1 MPHESIEPNP
11 QSQAPEPAAV
21 RIALFTPFSPGIGG
35 GSVQL
40 RSHLVQMPDLNVDWY
55 YLSQTTEQGER
66 RHRLGAPL
74 TQTQFL
80 SDLSARSGFLPG
92 SKTAVQNLVKQM
104 PADLYW
110 IVAHNEGISVAA
122 ELLDAGKKVHLTVHD
137 DPFGTWIRS
146 DRYRFFRPLLSRTFP
161 RILRAA
167 QSIDVTSWGMRN
179 LYREK
184 YAVKCFALYLHVPQ
198 LPHLNTVPD
207 PDRLTIGH
215 IGTLY
220 HPEPFRRFIAA
231 SKHIAV
237 QQKRSF
243 RFIRI
248 GTSPQIDSIAAKD
261 PGIFE
266 FHPDLSEDA
275 AIPLLAQCDFLYA
288 MYPPGQRFE
297 LFRKTS
303 LPVKLSTYLQAQRP
317 VFAHT
322 PPDSTL
328 ARVVGSYHVGKVCES
343 SQQNDIERSIL
354 ELLNAPSPRDN
365 FELLRDELMGFAQV
379 RQLNAALRGETWR
392 DFPEFDF
399 PR

>member
-1 MPHESIEPNP
+1 M
-11 QSQAPEPAAV
+11 
-21 RIALFTPFSPGIGG
+21 RIALFTPFSPEIGG
-35 GSVQL
+35 GSAQL
-40 RSHLVQMPDLNVDWY
+40 RSHLQQMSDLDVDWY

-80 SDLSARSGFLPG
+80 SDLSARTGFLPG
-92 SKTAVQNLVKQM
+92 SKSAVRDLVNQM

-110 IVAHNEGISVAA
+110 IVAHKEGVSVAA
-122 ELLDAGKKVHLTVHD
+122 ELLDLGKKVHLTVHD

-161 RILRAA
+161 RILRSA

-179 LYREK
+179 LYRQK
-184 YAVKCFALYLHVPQ
+184 YGVNCFALYLHVPH
-198 LPHLNTVPD
+198 LPQSITAPD
-207 PDRLTIGH
+207 PSCLTVGH

-220 HPEPFRRFIAA
+220 HPEPFRRFLAA
-231 SKHIAV
+231 CKNAAAKK
-237 QQKRSF
+237 KRHF

-248 GTSPQIDSIAAKD
+248 GTSPEIDSIAAKN
-261 PGIFE
+261 PGTFE
-266 FHPDLSEDA
+266 FHPDLTEQA

-288 MYPPGQRFE
+288 MYPPGKRFE

-328 ARVVGSYHVGKVCES
+328 ARIVGPARVGQVCDS
-343 SQQNDIERSIL
+343 IGQDVIEQHINTVL
-354 ELLNAPSPRDN
+354 DMPPLRDN
-365 FELLRDELMGFAQV
+365 FESLRWQLMGLTQV
-379 RQLNAALRGETWR
+379 EQLHAALRGENWQSFSEFN
-392 DFPEFDF
+392 FPL
-399 PR
+399 

>member
-1 MPHESIEPNP
+1 M
-11 QSQAPEPAAV
+11 
-21 RIALFTPFSPGIGG
+21 RIALFTSFSPEIGG
-35 GSVQL
+35 GSAQL
-40 RSHLVQMPDLNVDWY
+40 RSHLQQMPDLNVDWY

-80 SDLSARSGFLPG
+80 TDLSARTGFLPG
-92 SKTAVQNLVKQM
+92 SKSAVRNLVQQM

-110 IVAHNEGISVAA
+110 IVAHNEGIAVAA
-122 ELLDAGKKVHLTVHD
+122 ELLDLGKKVHLTVHD
-137 DPFGTWIRS
+137 DPFGTWTRS

-179 LYREK
+179 LYRQK
-184 YAVKCFALYLHVPQ
+184 YGVNCFALYLNVPHLPQ
-198 LPHLNTVPD
+198 LNIASDPSHITV
-207 PDRLTIGH
+207 GH

-220 HPEPFRRFIAA
+220 HPEPFRRFLAA
-231 SKHIAV
+231 CKNVAAKK
-237 QQKRSF
+237 KRRF

-248 GTSPQIDSIAAKD
+248 GTSPEIDSIAAKN
-261 PGIFE
+261 PGNFE
-266 FHPDLSEDA
+266 YHPDLTEAA

-288 MYPPGQRFE
+288 MYPPGKPFE

-322 PPDSTL
+322 PDDSTL
-328 ARVVGSYHVGKVCES
+328 ARIVGPCNVGRVCHS
-343 SQQNDIERSIL
+343 FDQNVIEQHIG
-354 ELLNAPSPRDN
+354 ELLNTPPSPDN
-365 FELLRDELMGFAQV
+365 FEFLRSKLMGFTQV
-379 RQLNAALRGETWR
+379 EQLHAALRGESWQH
-392 DFPEFDF
+392 FPEFDF
-399 PR
+399 PL